1 MTPETRAEAGAMP
14 GRRYWDEAMET
25 IAPAALRELEDRL
38 VREAVRYAWDR
49 SPFYQAKLR
58 AAGVVPEHVAGAPDL
73 SRVPFTSKADLR
85 ASQERQP
92 PFGAHTAVPVRDVV
106 RVHKTSGSTGRPL
119 YIAMTRKDAQL
130 TNECGARAFWAAG
143 LRPDHVV
150 VHCLNYCLWLGGY
163 TDHSSLEH
171 TGAAVVPFG
180 VGHSGLLV
188 RTVRD
193 LGATAI
199 SCTPS
204 YMAVLARVVR
214 DELGIEP
221 RDLGLRLGL
230 FGGEPGMAIPGT
242 RRAIEET
249 WGMTARDANYGMSDT
264 LSNFAAE
271 CHARPEL
278 HFLGQGAILCQL
290 IDPERE
296 HDTEMAAGESGEF
309 VFTTLGREGQP
320 LLRYRSGD
328 VVRILATDPCEC
340 GRTGFRFRVL
350 GRSDDMLIVKGVNVF
365 PAAVENIL
373 AEMRPELTGAFQI
386 LLPRPSPLE
395 VLSIRAEHGEATA
408 AGQLDGLRDRVE
420 RRLREHLAVRAEVAL
435 VAPDT
440 LPRFEGKAKRLVKLY
455 AGETARS
462 VRPPPP

>member
-1 MTPETRAEAGAMP
+1 MEWS
-14 GRRYWDEAMET
+14 RYWDETMET

-38 VREAVRYAWDR
+38 VREAVSYVWDR
-49 SPFYQAKLR
+49 SPFYQAKFR
-58 AAGVVPEHVAGAPDL
+58 EAGVKPEQITAARHLTRL
-73 SRVPFTSKADLR
+73 SFTSKAELR
-85 ASQERQP
+85 SSQENHP
-92 PFGAHTAVPVRDVV
+92 PFGAHTAVSVRDVV

-119 YIAMTRKDAQL
+119 YIAMTRRDAQV

-163 TDHSSLEH
+163 TDHSSLEY
-171 TGAAVVPFG
+171 TGAAIVPFG

-188 RTVRD
+188 RTIRD
-193 LGATAI
+193 LGVIAI

-204 YMAVLARVVR
+204 YMAVLARVVGE
-214 DELGIEP
+214 ELKIEP
-221 RDLGLRLGL
+221 RELGLRLGL
-230 FGGEPGMAIPGT
+230 FGGEPGMAIPGV
-242 RRAIEET
+242 RRAIQET

-271 CHARPEL
+271 CDARPEL

-290 IDPERE
+290 LDPERG
-296 HDTEMAAGESGEF
+296 HDKEIVAGESGEF

-328 VVRILATDPCEC
+328 VVTILATDACEC

-350 GRSDDMLIVKGVNVF
+350 GRSDDMLIVKGINVF
-365 PAAVENIL
+365 PSAVENIL

-386 LLPRPSPLE
+386 LLPRPNPLE
-395 VLSIRAEHGEATA
+395 VLSIRAEHGEAIA
-408 AGQLDGLRDRVE
+408 PDLLEGLRAKLE
-420 RRLREHLAVRAEVAL
+420 RRLRELLAARAEVEL
-435 VAPDT
+435 VAPNT
-440 LPRFEGKAKRLVKLY
+440 LPRFESKAKRLVKLY
-455 AGETARS
+455 AGET
-462 VRPPPP
+462 P

>member
-1 MTPETRAEAGAMP
+1 MSAGETPTAWRP
-14 GRRYWDEAMET
+14 YWDSAMET
-25 IAPAALRELEDRL
+25 MAPAALRDLEERL
-38 VREAVRYAWDR
+38 VRETVRYAADR
-49 SPFYQAKLR
+49 SLFYQAR
-58 AAGVVPEHVAGAPDL
+58 FREAGLAPAHIAGPRDL
-73 SRVPFTSKADLR
+73 SRLPFTTKADLR
-85 ASQERQP
+85 ASQEHHP
-92 PFGAHTAVPVRDVV
+92 PFGSHTAVSVRDVV

-119 YIAMTRKDAQL
+119 YIAMTRQDARI
-130 TNECGARAFWAAG
+130 TNECAARAFWASG

-171 TGAAVVPFG
+171 AGAAVVPFG

-188 RTVRD
+188 RTIRD
-193 LGATAI
+193 LGVTAI

-204 YMAVLARVVR
+204 YMGVLARVVR
-214 DELGIEP
+214 DELGIDP

-230 FGGEPGMAIPGT
+230 FGGEPGMALPGT

-271 CHARPEL
+271 CDRRAEL

-290 IDPERE
+290 VDPDRGHDRE
-296 HDTEMAAGESGEF
+296 IAAGQSGEF

-328 VVRILATDPCEC
+328 VVTILGTDPCEC

-350 GRSDDMLIVKGVNVF
+350 GRSDDMLIVKGINVF
-365 PAAVENIL
+365 PSAVENIL
-373 AEMRPELTGAFQI
+373 AELRPEVTGAFQI
-386 LLPRPSPLE
+386 LLPRPNPLE
-395 VLSIRAEHGEATA
+395 LLSIRAEHGGTVLPA
-408 AGQLDGLRDRVE
+408 QLEGLRVTVE
-420 RRLREHLAVRAEVAL
+420 RRLRELLAVRAEVTF

-455 AGETARS
+455 AGETA
-462 VRPPPP
+462 

>member
-1 MTPETRAEAGAMP
+1 MTGPDAGT
-14 GRRYWDEAMET
+14 GRGRHWDEPMET
-25 IAPAALRELEDRL
+25 IAPAGLQELEDRL
-38 VREAVRYAWDR
+38 VRDAASYVWDR
-49 SPFYQAKLR
+49 SPFYQGKFR
-58 AAGVVPEHVAGAPDL
+58 EAGVKPRHIAGARDL
-73 SRVPFTSKADLR
+73 RRLQFTSKADLR

-92 PFGAHTAVPVRDVV
+92 PFGAHTAVPLRDVV

-119 YIAMTRKDAQL
+119 YIAMTRKDVQS
-130 TNECGARAFWAAG
+130 TNECAARAFWAAG
-143 LRPDHVV
+143 LRPDHLV

-163 TDHSSLEH
+163 TDHSSLEY

-180 VGHSGLLV
+180 VGYSGLLV
-188 RTVRD
+188 RTIRD
-193 LGATAI
+193 LGVTAI

-214 DELGIEP
+214 EELGLEP

-249 WGMTARDANYGMSDT
+249 WGLVARDANYGMSDT

-271 CHARPEL
+271 CDMRPEL

-290 IDPERE
+290 IDPESERDRE
-296 HDTEMAAGESGEF
+296 IVAGESGEF

-328 VVRILATDPCEC
+328 VVMILATDPCEC

-350 GRSDDMLIVKGVNVF
+350 GRSDDMLIVKGINVF
-365 PAAVENIL
+365 PSSVETVL
-373 AEMRPELTGAFQI
+373 GEMRPQLTGAFQI
-386 LLPRPSPLE
+386 LLPRPNPLE
-395 VLSIRAEHGEATA
+395 VLSIRAEHGEAVPSGGLA
-408 AGQLDGLRDRVE
+408 GLRAGVE
-420 RRLREHLAVRAEVAL
+420 RRLRELLSARAEVEL

-440 LPRFEGKAKRLVKLY
+440 LPRFEGKAKRIVKLY
-455 AGETARS
+455 TGETA
-462 VRPPPP
+462 

>member
-1 MTPETRAEAGAMP
+1 MGTSWP
-14 GRRYWDEAMET
+14 RYWNEALET

-38 VREAVRYAWDR
+38 VREAASYVGNH
-49 SPFYQAKLR
+49 SPFYQAR
-58 AAGVVPEHVAGAPDL
+58 FRGAGVKPEHITGARDL
-73 SRVPFTSKADLR
+73 RLLPFTSKAELR
-85 ASQERQP
+85 ASQEAQP

-119 YIAMTRKDAQL
+119 YIAMTRKDAEV
-130 TNECGARAFWAAG
+130 TSECGARAFWAAG

-163 TDHSSLEH
+163 TDHSSLEY

-188 RTVRD
+188 RAIRD
-193 LGATAI
+193 LGVTAI

-204 YMAVLARVVR
+204 YMVVLARVVR
-214 DELGIEP
+214 EELKIEP
-221 RDLGLRLGL
+221 RELGLRLGL
-230 FGGEPGMAIPGT
+230 YGGEPGMAIPGT

-249 WGMTARDANYGMSDT
+249 WGLTARDANYGMSDV

-290 IDPERE
+290 IDPEHE
-296 HDTEMAAGESGEF
+296 PDKEIVAGESGEF

-350 GRSDDMLIVKGVNVF
+350 GRSDDMLIVKGINVF
-365 PAAVENIL
+365 PSAVETVL
-373 AEMRPELTGAFQI
+373 AEMRPEVTGAFQI
-386 LLPRPSPLE
+386 LLPTPNPLE
-395 VLSIRAEHGEATA
+395 ALSIRAEHGEAIA
-408 AGQLDGLRDRVE
+408 PRDLEGLRGRVE
-420 RRLREHLAVRAEVAL
+420 RRLRELLAARAEVEL
-435 VAPDT
+435 VAPNS

-455 AGETARS
+455 AGETA
-462 VRPPPP
+462 

>member
-1 MTPETRAEAGAMP
+1 MTAGEAP
-14 GRRYWDEAMET
+14 PWRPYWDAAMET
-25 IAPAALRELEDRL
+25 IAPDALRELEDRL
-38 VREAVRYAWDR
+38 VRETVRYVADR
-49 SPFYQAKLR
+49 SPFYQARLR
-58 AAGVVPEHVAGAPDL
+58 DAGLRDRDITSAAQL
-73 SRVPFTSKADLR
+73 SRLPFTTKADLR
-85 ASQERQP
+85 ASQERHP
-92 PFGAHTAVPVRDVV
+92 PFGSHTAVAVRDVA

-119 YIAMTRKDAQL
+119 YIAMTREDARI
-130 TNECGARAFWAAG
+130 TSECAARAFWASG

-163 TDHSSLEH
+163 TDHSSLEY

-188 RTVRD
+188 RTIRD
-193 LGATAI
+193 LGITAI

-204 YMAVLARVVR
+204 YMGVLARVVR
-214 DELGIEP
+214 DEFGIAP
-221 RDLGLRLGL
+221 RDVGLRLGL
-230 FGGEPGMAIPGT
+230 FGGEPGMALPGT

-271 CHARPEL
+271 CDRRAEL

-296 HDTEMAAGESGEF
+296 DDREIAAGQSGEF
-309 VFTTLGREGQP
+309 VFTTLGREAQP

-328 VVRILATDPCEC
+328 VVTILGTDACEC

-350 GRSDDMLIVKGVNVF
+350 GRSDDMLIVKGINVF
-365 PAAVENIL
+365 PSAVENVL
-373 AEMRPELTGAFQI
+373 AELRPQVTGAFQI
-386 LLPRPSPLE
+386 LLPRPNPLE
-395 VLSIRAEHGEATA
+395 VISLRAEHGDAIA
-408 AGQLDGLRDRVE
+408 PPALDGLRVLVE
-420 RRLREHLAVRAEVAL
+420 RRLRELLAVRAEVTL
-435 VAPDT
+435 VAPNT

-455 AGETARS
+455 AGETA
-462 VRPPPP
+462 